1 MARERKRGRGE
12 QTEQQKREGQMQEEG
27 KEWCREK
34 REKSAEKQKVEER
47 KREGQSKLT
56 Y

>member
-1 MARERKRGRGE
+1 
-12 QTEQQKREGQMQEEG
+12 MQEEG

-47 KREGQSKLT
+47 KREGRGREGKEGQAEKQEIKFGIRK
-56 Y
+56 